1 MCRRIPNTI
10 IILFIGNVLCVILFG
25 KYYTEGLIQKV
36 IKVAK
41 TFSLTLWEYVLV
53 SEQIFSI
60 VIECNY
66 LLNLFKRNSSAWY
79 FTSVTTKA
87 VGCPTCAA
95 RVRASIKGIVSVT
108 GITTSIA
115 RKQQIGNSSFTFWM
129 VANLSFD
136 VCVCVCLW
144 KREEKCHQKL
154 QNKI

>member
-10 IILFIGNVLCVILFG
+10 IILFLGNVLCVILFG
-25 KYYTEGLIQKV
+25 KYYRVGLIQKV
-36 IKVAK
+36 IKVA
-41 TFSLTLWEYVLV
+41 TLWEYVLV

-136 VCVCVCLW
+136 VCVCVCVSV
-144 KREEKCHQKL
+144 KERGEMSP
-154 QNKI
+154 KITK